1 MRRPHSRAVEALNAA
16 LERCNFF
23 SGPKPRVI
31 GHRGAAGVAPENT
44 LISFERAIA
53 AGAEIVE
60 LDVHAT
66 KDGEV
71 VIIHDE
77 TVERTTDGR
86 GTLKALSLAEIQKLD
101 AGYRFT
107 DAQGDYPFRGK
118 GIVIPTLESL
128 FRNFPE
134 IKAIIEI
141 KQLDPPIVKTVVNT
155 IRRCGKESD
164 VLLATEHDEV
174 MRDIRREVG
183 TDATWTTGF
192 CRGEV
197 AAFVDWLSRGAGTNY
212 RPLGSALQIP
222 PEAEGVKLVTGETLA
237 AAHALGL
244 EIFVWTINEAAEIER
259 LLKLGADGIITD
271 YPARLRALVG
281 RR

>member
-1 MRRPHSRAVEALNAA
+1 MYNNL
-16 LERCNFF
+16 NFF
-23 SGPKPRVI
+23 AGPTPRLV

-44 LISFERAIA
+44 LAAFERALA
-53 AGAEIVE
+53 DGAEIVE

-77 TVERTTDGR
+77 TVDRTSDGR
-86 GTLKALSLAEIQKLD
+86 GAVKAMSLAEIQKLD

-107 DAQGDYPFRGK
+107 GESGDHPFRGK
-118 GIVIPTLESL
+118 GVTVPTLEGL
-128 FRNFPE
+128 FTRIPA
-134 IKAIIEI
+134 IKAIVEI
-141 KQLDPPIVKTVVNT
+141 KQAEPPIVKKVIET
-155 IRRCGKESD
+155 IRGAGKEKD
-164 VLLATEHDEV
+164 VLLATERDDI
-174 MRDIRREVG
+174 MRDIRRAVG
-183 TDATWTTGF
+183 TDLACATGF

-197 AAFVDWLSRGAGTNY
+197 AAFVEWLARGAASGY

-222 PEAEGVKLVTGETLA
+222 PAAEGVELVTREALA
-237 AAHALGL
+237 AAHVLGL
-244 EIFVWTINEAAEIER
+244 EIFVWTINEAAEMER
-259 LLKLGADGIITD
+259 LLALGVDGIITD